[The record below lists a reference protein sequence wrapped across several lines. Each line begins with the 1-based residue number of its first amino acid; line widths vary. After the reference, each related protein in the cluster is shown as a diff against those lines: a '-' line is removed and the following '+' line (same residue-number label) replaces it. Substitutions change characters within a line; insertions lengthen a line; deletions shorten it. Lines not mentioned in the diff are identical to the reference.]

1 MAISLFDLGMVIL
14 GIVLVISFFG
24 ERPVLQRVIHRL
36 RGHRSAEERDL
47 EQDQGQNTDVA
58 AAA

>member
-36 RGHRSAEERDL
+36 RGPRSAEERDL
-47 EQDQGQNTDVA
+47 EHDQGQNTDVA